1 MGGSNPPAVYL
12 KSGGSLWLPPRGP
25 LGASFKEGVAKCHGK
40 ITVICLSPVPRGRLV
55 ISVIHYK
62 GKGQESLPR
71 RGPGPERSG
80 DGGRLGHLTVPRT

>member
-55 ISVIHYK
+55 ISVI
-62 GKGQESLPR
+62 GLREGSGFLPR
-71 RGPGPERSG
+71 RVPGPERSG
-80 DGGRLGHLTVPRT
+80 DGSRLGRLTVPRA